1 MNNLGLYLVLAA
13 LPLAACA
20 GKKLPPAISEG
31 QCLGY
36 ADGLKT
42 LRKGDPLPRVKEVMG
57 PPSRSYRTTTTFGGR
72 YDVLE
77 YDTGDTPCTR
87 YVLDAPRKLVLLFNA
102 QGQLTNHGNAP
113 FTPLR
118 GATSNRIKA
127 GTF

>member
-1 MNNLGLYLVLAA
+1 MNYYGLYLVLAA

-31 QCLGY
+31 QCLSY

-57 PPSRSYRTTTTFGGR
+57 TPSRSYRTTTTFGGR

-87 YVLDAPRKLVLLFNA
+87 YVLDSPHKLVLMFDA
-102 QGQLTNHGNAP
+102 QGQLLKHGNGS
-113 FTPLR
+113 FIPLR
-118 GATSNRIKA
+118 GATSNRVKTGA
-127 GTF
+127 F